1 MQKSNFHTHS
11 VYSDGKNTIREMV
24 EEAISRG
31 FTALGMSDHSYAA
44 KESIYCMSPEG
55 EQAEFEEVRA
65 LAEEYKDRIRLYAG
79 IELDGESH
87 VPYRDYDYLLCS
99 VHEIV
104 RKGISL
110 PIDHSEEAFVNMVNT
125 HFHGDMVELAKAYFF
140 NLVEHV
146 ARNKTDIIGHFD
158 LITKY
163 SLIPE
168 ENESYRELAR
178 QAIREIVKH
187 CNTFELNT
195 GAIARGLRVVPYPA
209 DFMVDEIKKCGGRIL
224 IASDCHYKER
234 LTVWFDEGEEFLAA
248 HGFVKNEHAD
258 LNDRVKDIEIWS

>member
-31 FTALGMSDHSYAA
+31 FTALGMSDHSYAV
-44 KESIYCMSPEG
+44 KETSFCMSPEG
-55 EQAEFEEVRA
+55 EQKEYDEVRA
-65 LAEEYKDRIRLYAG
+65 LAEEYKDKIRLYAG
-79 IELDGESH
+79 IELDGESL
-87 VPYRDYDYLLCS
+87 VPTRDYDYLLCS

-104 RKGISL
+104 RKGVSL
-110 PIDHSEEAFVNMVNT
+110 PIDHSQEAFVNMVNT
-125 HFHGDMVELAKAYFF
+125 HFRGSMVELSKVYFN

-163 SLIPE
+163 SLVPE
-168 ENESYRELAR
+168 ENLEYRDYAL
-178 QAIREIVKH
+178 QAIRELVKH

-209 DFMVDEIKKCGGRIL
+209 DFMVDEIKKCGGRFV

>member
-1 MQKSNFHTHS
+1 MQKHNFHTHS
-11 VYSDGKNTIREMV
+11 VYSDGHNTIREMV
-24 EEAISRG
+24 EEAIGRG
-31 FTALGMSDHSYAA
+31 FTALGMSDHSYAS
-44 KESIYCMSPEG
+44 KESSYCMSPDG
-55 EQAEFEEVRA
+55 EQAEYDEVRA
-65 LAEEYKDRIRLYAG
+65 LAEEYRGKIRLYAG

-87 VPYRDYDYLLCS
+87 VPTRDYDYLLCS

-104 RKGISL
+104 RRGISL
-110 PIDHSEEAFVNMVNT
+110 PIDHSKEAFVDMVNT
-125 HFHGDMVELAKAYFF
+125 HFGGNMVDLAKAYFN

-168 ENESYRELAR
+168 DDAQYRDYAV
-178 QAIREIVKH
+178 QAIREIVKY

-195 GAIARGLRVVPYPA
+195 GAIARGLRTGPYPA
-209 DFMVDEIKKCGGRIL
+209 DFMVDETKKCGGRIL
-224 IASDCHYKER
+224 IASDCHYKEK
-234 LTVWFDEGEEFLAA
+234 LTVWFDEGEAFLAA

>member
-24 EEAISRG
+24 EEAVSRG
-31 FTALGMSDHSYAA
+31 FKALGMTDHSYAA
-44 KESIYCMSPEG
+44 KETSFCMSPEG
-55 EQAEFEEVRA
+55 EGAEYDEVRA
-65 LAEEYKDRIRLYAG
+65 LSEEYGDRIRLYAG
-79 IELDGESH
+79 IELDGESP
-87 VPYRDYDYLLCS
+87 VPERDYDFLLCS

-104 RKGISL
+104 RRGVSM
-110 PIDHSEEAFVNMVNT
+110 PIDHSEEDFVKMVNN
-125 HFHGDMVELAKAYFF
+125 HFGGDMVELSKVYFS
-140 NLVEHV
+140 NLVEHA
-146 ARNKTDIIGHFD
+146 ARNRTDIIGHFD

-168 ENESYRELAR
+168 ENEAYREYAR

-187 CNTFELNT
+187 CSTFELNT

-224 IASDCHYKER
+224 IASDCHYKEK
-234 LTVWFDEGEEFLAA
+234 LTVWFDEGEAFLAA

>member
-24 EEAISRG
+24 EEAIGRG

-55 EQAEFEEVRA
+55 EQAEFEEVKA

-79 IELDGESH
+79 IELDGESL
-87 VPYRDYDYLLCS
+87 VPRRDYDYLLCS

-125 HFHGDMVELAKAYFF
+125 HFHGDMVELAKVYFF

-168 ENESYRELAR
+168 ENEAYRAVAR
-178 QAIREIVKH
+178 EAIHEIVRH

-209 DFMVDEIKKCGGRIL
+209 DFMVDEIKKVGGRIL
-224 IASDCHYKER
+224 IASDCHYKEK
-234 LTVWFDEGEEFLAA
+234 LTVWFDEGEKFLAA